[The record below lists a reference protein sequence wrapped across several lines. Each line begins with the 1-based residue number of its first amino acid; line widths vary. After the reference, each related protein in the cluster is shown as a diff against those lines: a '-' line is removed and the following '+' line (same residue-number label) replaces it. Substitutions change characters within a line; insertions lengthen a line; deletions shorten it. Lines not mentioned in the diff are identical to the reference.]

1 MDFRQNVNRVVMPTN
16 VNTDRFRQRNI
27 VFYGRVSTEH
37 EAQLAA
43 LENQLQWYDDQAKY
57 HPNRIYNY
65 CSYRYYIYIVIYFL
79 ELVFCNNYHDWR
91 NNNILYALYHNR
103 INSKKNY

>member
-16 VNTDRFRQRNI
+16 VNTDRFRPRNI

-37 EAQLAA
+37 EAQLSA

-57 HPNRIYNY
+57 HP
-65 CSYRYYIYIVIYFL
+65 
-79 ELVFCNNYHDWR
+79 
-91 NNNILYALYHNR
+91 ILTKR
-103 INSKKNY
+103 E